1 MRTAVILAAILFSST
16 SACAAETLDPAIAD
30 AVTEIY
36 APYKVTLQDG
46 SFPPISWERPIY
58 TKEVTALISRWESVM
73 PEDEVD
79 DLNGSDWLC
88 LCQDWDSR
96 AFKTTIVS
104 SEMKGTDAAHVVVDV
119 AVFGTEARRAAFD
132 FKREAGVW
140 KIDEL
145 TAEGMETGL
154 KQALRDTIAKDEAL

>member
-1 MRTAVILAAILFSST
+1 MRTALVWAAILFSGT
-16 SACAAETLDPAIAD
+16 SACAAEAPDPALAD
-30 AVTEIY
+30 VVKAIY
-36 APYKVTLQDG
+36 APYTVTLQDG
-46 SFPPISWERPIY
+46 SYPPISWERPIY
-58 TKEVTALISRWESVM
+58 TKEVAALISRWETVM

-79 DLNGSDWLC
+79 DLNDGDWLC

-104 SEMKGTDAAHVVVDV
+104 SEMKGADAAHVMVDV

-132 FKREAGVW
+132 FKREDGVW

-145 TAEGMETGL
+145 TAEGMEKGL